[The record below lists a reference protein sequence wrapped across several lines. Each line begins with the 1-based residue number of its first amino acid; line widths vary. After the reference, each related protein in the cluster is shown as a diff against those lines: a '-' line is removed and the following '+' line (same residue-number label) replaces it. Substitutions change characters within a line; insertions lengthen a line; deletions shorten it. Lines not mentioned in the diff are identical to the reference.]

1 LFQLQLTRRAKKEQM
16 AFFMA
21 LSYLARKSTFG
32 EKAMRKPNAI
42 VPDRRRNIRQCTFGW
57 IDHNFLHRGFLGRLS
72 QEELL
77 LYYFLITVADRNG
90 VSFYDYER
98 ICQLLKLELADYLR
112 ARDRLCERSLIAY
125 HDGVF
130 QVLALPQDHTVKP
143 ILPEPRVRSAT
154 GDFQAL
160 HDVLN
165 NLNR

>member
-1 LFQLQLTRRAKKEQM
+1 MQKPKPLLP
-16 AFFMA
+16 
-21 LSYLARKSTFG
+21 AR
-32 EKAMRKPNAI
+32 
-42 VPDRRRNIRQCTFGW
+42 VRNIRECTFGW
-57 IDHNFLHRGFLGRLS
+57 VDHDFLHRGFLNRLS

-130 QVLALPQDHTVKP
+130 QVLSLPEERAVKP
-143 ILPEPRVRSAT
+143 ILPQPLARSAT

-160 HDVLN
+160 QDVLKS
-165 NLNR
+165 LNR

>member
-1 LFQLQLTRRAKKEQM
+1 MPKPK
-16 AFFMA
+16 A
-21 LSYLARKSTFG
+21 L
-32 EKAMRKPNAI
+32 
-42 VPDRRRNIRQCTFGW
+42 VPDRIRNIRQCTFGW
-57 IDHNFLHRGFLGRLS
+57 IDHNFLHCGYLSRLS

-130 QVLALPQDHTVKP
+130 QVLSLPQDPAVKP
-143 ILPEPRVRSAT
+143 ILSQPPTRSSI
-154 GDFQAL
+154 GDFHAL
-160 HDVLN
+160 QDVLN
-165 NLNR
+165 SLKR

>member
-1 LFQLQLTRRAKKEQM
+1 M
-16 AFFMA
+16 H
-21 LSYLARKSTFG
+21 
-32 EKAMRKPNAI
+32 KPQAI
-42 VPDRRRNIRQCTFGW
+42 VPDRRRNIRHCTFGW
-57 IDHNFLHRGFLGRLS
+57 IDHNFLHHGYLGRLS

-130 QVLALPQDHTVKP
+130 QVLSLPQERAGKP
-143 ILPEPRVRSAT
+143 ILLQPPARSAT

-165 NLNR
+165 SLNR

>member
-1 LFQLQLTRRAKKEQM
+1 MHNL
-16 AFFMA
+16 
-21 LSYLARKSTFG
+21 
-32 EKAMRKPNAI
+32 KPI
-42 VPDRRRNIRQCTFGW
+42 FPDRCRNIRQCTFGW
-57 IDHNFLHRGFLGRLS
+57 VDHNFLHRGFLNRLS

-98 ICQLLKLELADYLR
+98 ICQLLKLELDDYLR

-130 QVLALPQDHTVKP
+130 QVLSLPQDHTAKP
-143 ILPEPRVRSAT
+143 IVPEPRVRSAT

-165 NLNR
+165 SLNC